1 MTGGNPP
8 EVSGRVENRFH
19 GSGFWI
25 LSYPGDIPAD
35 RRPGSYPAHPS
46 AGLHRLCAHGHI
58 PLMTDQGG
66 KAAGERKRDE
76 YGVQSGSWM
85 VTRKSYI
92 DDVTLSKFR

>member
-1 MTGGNPP
+1 
-8 EVSGRVENRFH
+8 
-19 GSGFWI
+19 
-25 LSYPGDIPAD
+25 
-35 RRPGSYPAHPS
+35 
-46 AGLHRLCAHGHI
+46 
-58 PLMTDQGG
+58 MTDQGG